1 MLVPQNKLKEHLQKG
16 LRPLYVFHGD
26 DVLLVQE
33 ASDLVRRKALEQGY
47 TDRHVFSVFGA
58 HFDWSEVLASSGSQS
73 LFADKQIIEI
83 RIASG
88 KPGKEGSVALQKMAE
103 AAADS
108 DAVLTLVYL
117 PRADKVMKISGW
129 FTALEASGASVPI
142 ESVSRH
148 ELGQWIA
155 ERLAQQ
161 GQRVEAGEVGQ
172 RALKFFADRVEG
184 NLLAAHQE
192 IQKLGLLYPAGE
204 LTLVQIETA
213 VLDVARYDVFKLS
226 QAVLQGQ
233 PLRVQKMLDG
243 LEAEGVAAV
252 LTHHTLAEEIRSL
265 RRVKDAMQTGRS
277 LSVVLKEQRIWGDR
291 ERLYERVLPSIRLN
305 QLDQLLKDAHV
316 VDGVVKGL
324 KSPQWPQDPWQALH
338 RLAQRLGSVCA
349 PR

>member
-1 MLVPQNKLKEHLQKG
+1 MLVPQNKLKDHLQKG

-33 ASDLVRRKALEQGY
+33 ASDLVRRKASEEGF

-58 HFDWSEVLASSGSQS
+58 HFDWSEVLASAGSQS

-88 KPGKEGSVALQKMAE
+88 KPGKEGSVALQKIAE
-103 AAADS
+103 AAEHS

-117 PRADKVMKISGW
+117 PRADKLMKNAAW

-148 ELGQWIA
+148 ELPQWIA
-155 ERLAQQ
+155 ARLASQD
-161 GQRVEAGEVGQ
+161 QRVERGESGQ

-192 IQKLGLLYPAGE
+192 IQKLGLLYPVGE
-204 LTLVQIETA
+204 LSLEQIEMA
-213 VLDVARYDVFKLS
+213 VLDVARYDVFKLTH
-226 QAVLQGQ
+226 AVLQGQ

-265 RRVKDAMQTGRS
+265 RRVKQATQDGRS

-291 ERLYERVLPSIRLN
+291 ERLYAMVLPSIRLSH
-305 QLDQLLKDAHV
+305 LDQLLRDAHV

-324 KSPQWPQDPWQALH
+324 KSPQWPHDPWQALH

-349 PR
+349 QK

>member
-1 MLVPQNKLKEHLQKG
+1 MLVPQNKLKDHLQKG

-33 ASDLVRRKALEQGY
+33 ASDLVRRKASEEGF

-58 HFDWSEVLASSGSQS
+58 HFDWSEVLASAGSQS

-88 KPGKEGSVALQKMAE
+88 KPGKEGSVALQKIAE
-103 AAADS
+103 AAEHS

-117 PRADKVMKISGW
+117 PRADKLMKNAAW

-148 ELGQWIA
+148 ELPQWIA
-155 ERLAQQ
+155 ARLASQD
-161 GQRVEAGEVGQ
+161 QRVERGESGQ

-192 IQKLGLLYPAGE
+192 IQKLGLLYPVGE
-204 LTLVQIETA
+204 LSLEQIEMA
-213 VLDVARYDVFKLS
+213 VLDVARYDVFKLTH
-226 QAVLQGQ
+226 AVLQGQ

-265 RRVKDAMQTGRS
+265 RRVKQATQDGRS

-291 ERLYERVLPSIRLN
+291 ERLYAMVLPSIRLSH
-305 QLDQLLKDAHV
+305 LDQLLRDAHV

-324 KSPQWPQDPWQALH
+324 KSPHWPHDPWQALH

-349 PR
+349 QK

>member
-1 MLVPQNKLKEHLQKG
+1 M
-16 LRPLYVFHGD
+16 YVFHGD

-33 ASDLVRRKALEQGY
+33 ASDLVRRKASEEGF

-58 HFDWSEVLASSGSQS
+58 HFDWSEVLASAGSQS

-88 KPGKEGSVALQKMAE
+88 KPGKEGSVALQKIAE
-103 AAADS
+103 AAEHS

-117 PRADKVMKISGW
+117 PRADKLMKNAAW

-148 ELGQWIA
+148 ELPQWIA
-155 ERLAQQ
+155 ARLASQD
-161 GQRVEAGEVGQ
+161 QRVERGESGQ

-192 IQKLGLLYPAGE
+192 IQKLGLLYPVGE
-204 LTLVQIETA
+204 LSLEQIEMA
-213 VLDVARYDVFKLS
+213 VLDVARYDVFKLTH
-226 QAVLQGQ
+226 AVLQGQ

-265 RRVKDAMQTGRS
+265 RRVKQATQDGRS

-291 ERLYERVLPSIRLN
+291 ERLYAMVLPSIRLSH
-305 QLDQLLKDAHV
+305 LDQLLRDAHV

-324 KSPQWPQDPWQALH
+324 KSPQWPHDPWQALH

-349 PR
+349 QK

>member
-1 MLVPQNKLKEHLQKG
+1 M
-16 LRPLYVFHGD
+16 YVFHGD

-33 ASDLVRRKALEQGY
+33 ASDLVRRKASEEGF

-58 HFDWSEVLASSGSQS
+58 HFDWSEVLASAGSQS

-88 KPGKEGSVALQKMAE
+88 KPGKEGSVALQKIAE
-103 AAADS
+103 AAEHS

-117 PRADKVMKISGW
+117 PRADKLMKNAAW

-148 ELGQWIA
+148 ELPQWIA
-155 ERLAQQ
+155 ARLASQD
-161 GQRVEAGEVGQ
+161 QRVERGESGQ

-192 IQKLGLLYPAGE
+192 IQKLGLLYPVGE
-204 LTLVQIETA
+204 LSLEQIEMA
-213 VLDVARYDVFKLS
+213 VLDVARYDVFKLTH
-226 QAVLQGQ
+226 AVLQGQ

-265 RRVKDAMQTGRS
+265 RRVKQATQDGRS

-291 ERLYERVLPSIRLN
+291 ERLYAMVLPSIRLSH
-305 QLDQLLKDAHV
+305 LDQLLRDAHV

-324 KSPQWPQDPWQALH
+324 KSPQWPHDPWQALH
-338 RLAQRLGSVCA
+338 RLAQRLGSICA
-349 PR
+349 QK

>member
-1 MLVPQNKLKEHLQKG
+1 LQVPQYKLKEHLQKG

-33 ASDLVRRKALEQGY
+33 ASDLVRRKALQEGY

-58 HFDWSEVLASSGSQS
+58 HFDWSEVLASAGSQS
-73 LFADKQIIEI
+73 LFADKQILEI

-88 KPGKEGSVALQKMAE
+88 KPGKEGSVALQKIAE
-103 AAADS
+103 AASES
-108 DAVLTLVYL
+108 DAVLTLIYL
-117 PRADKVMKISGW
+117 PRADKLMKNAAW
-129 FTALEASGASVPI
+129 FTALESSGASVPI

-148 ELGQWIA
+148 ELGKWIA
-155 ERLAQQ
+155 ERLALQD
-161 GQRVEAGEVGQ
+161 QRVEGGEAGQ
-172 RALKFFADRVEG
+172 RALKFFSDRVEG

-204 LTLVQIETA
+204 LTLQQIETA
-213 VLDVARYDVFKLS
+213 VLDVARYDVFKLT

-265 RRVKDAMQTGRS
+265 RRVKEATQTGRS

-291 ERLYERVLPSIRLN
+291 ERLYERVVPGVRLN
-305 QLDQLLKDAHV
+305 HLDQLLKDAHV

-349 PR
+349 VK

>member
-1 MLVPQNKLKEHLQKG
+1 MQVPAYKLKEHLQKG
-16 LRPLYVFHGD
+16 LSPLYVFHGD

-33 ASDLVRRKALEQGY
+33 ASDLVRRRALEAGF
-47 TDRHVFSVFGA
+47 TDRQVFSVFGA
-58 HFDWSEVLASSGSQS
+58 HFDWSEVLAASGSQS

-88 KPGKEGSVALQKMAE
+88 KPGKEGSVTLQKIAE
-103 AAADS
+103 AAAESDS
-108 DAVLTLVYL
+108 VLTLIYL
-117 PRADKVMKISGW
+117 PRADKLIKNSAW
-129 FTALEASGASVPI
+129 FTALESSGASIAI
-142 ESVSRH
+142 ESVARH

-155 ERLAQQ
+155 ERLAMQN
-161 GQRVEAGEVGQ
+161 QRVQAGEAGQ

-192 IQKLGLLYPAGE
+192 IQKLALLYPEGE
-204 LTLVQIETA
+204 LSLEQIELA
-213 VLDVARYDVFKLS
+213 VLDVARYDVFKLTH
-226 QAVLQGQ
+226 AVLQGQ
-233 PLRVQKMLDG
+233 ALRVQKMLDG

-265 RRVKDAMQTGRS
+265 RRVKEASQRGRP

-291 ERLYERVLPSIRLN
+291 ERLYERVLPGIRLHH
-305 QLDQLLKDAHV
+305 LDQLLRDAHV

-338 RLAQRLGSVCA
+338 RLAQRLGSVCT

>member
-1 MLVPQNKLKEHLQKG
+1 MQVPQYKLKEHLQKG

-33 ASDLVRRKALEQGY
+33 ASDLVRRKALQEGY

-58 HFDWSEVLASSGSQS
+58 HFDWSEVLASAGSQS
-73 LFADKQIIEI
+73 LFADKQILEI

-88 KPGKEGSVALQKMAE
+88 KPGKEGSVALQKIAE
-103 AAADS
+103 AASES
-108 DAVLTLVYL
+108 DAVLTLIYL
-117 PRADKVMKISGW
+117 PRADKLMKNAAW
-129 FTALEASGASVPI
+129 FTALESSGASVPI

-155 ERLAQQ
+155 ERLALQD
-161 GQRVEAGEVGQ
+161 QRVEGGEAGQ
-172 RALKFFADRVEG
+172 RALKFFSDRVEG

-204 LTLVQIETA
+204 LTLQQIETA
-213 VLDVARYDVFKLS
+213 VLDVARYDVFKLT

-265 RRVKDAMQTGRS
+265 RRVKEATQTGRS

-291 ERLYERVLPSIRLN
+291 ERLYERVVPGVRLN
-305 QLDQLLKDAHV
+305 HLDQLLKDAHV

-349 PR
+349 VK

>member
-1 MLVPQNKLKEHLQKG
+1 M
-16 LRPLYVFHGD
+16 FHGD

-33 ASDLVRRKALEQGY
+33 ASDLVRRKASEEGF

-58 HFDWSEVLASSGSQS
+58 HFDWSEVLASAGSQS

-88 KPGKEGSVALQKMAE
+88 KPGKEGSVALQKIAE
-103 AAADS
+103 AAEHS

-117 PRADKVMKISGW
+117 PRADKLMKNAAW

-148 ELGQWIA
+148 ELPQWIA
-155 ERLAQQ
+155 ARLASQD
-161 GQRVEAGEVGQ
+161 QRVERGESGQ

-192 IQKLGLLYPAGE
+192 IQKLGLLYPVGE
-204 LTLVQIETA
+204 LSLEQIEMA
-213 VLDVARYDVFKLS
+213 VLDVARYDVFKLTH
-226 QAVLQGQ
+226 AVLQGQ

-265 RRVKDAMQTGRS
+265 RRVKQATQDGRS

-291 ERLYERVLPSIRLN
+291 ERLYAMVLPSIRLSH
-305 QLDQLLKDAHV
+305 LDQLLRDAHV

-324 KSPQWPQDPWQALH
+324 KSPQWPHDPWQALH

-349 PR
+349 QK

>member
-1 MLVPQNKLKEHLQKG
+1 MLVHQYKLKEHLQKG
-16 LRPLYVFHGD
+16 LQPLYVFLGD

-33 ASDLVRRKALEQGY
+33 ASDLVRRSALESGFA
-47 TDRHVFSVFGA
+47 DRHVFTVFGA

-83 RIASG
+83 RIPSG
-88 KPGKEGSVALQKMAE
+88 KPGKEGSVALQKIAE
-103 AAADS
+103 AARES

-117 PRADKVMKISGW
+117 PRADKLMKNSAW
-129 FTALEASGASVPI
+129 FTALESSGASISI

-155 ERLAQQ
+155 QRLSLQK
-161 GQRVEAGEVGQ
+161 QRVEAGEAGQ
-172 RALKFFADRVEG
+172 VALKFFADRVEG

-192 IQKLGLLYPAGE
+192 IQKLGLLYPEGE
-204 LTLVQIETA
+204 LTLEQIEVA
-213 VLDVARYDVFKLS
+213 VLDVARYDVFKLT

-233 PLRVQKMLDG
+233 PIRVQKMLDG

-265 RRVKDAMQTGRS
+265 RRVKEATQGGRS

-291 ERLYERVLPSIRLN
+291 ERLYERVVPGIRLN
-305 QLDQLLKDAHV
+305 HLDQLLKDAHV

-324 KSPQWPQDPWQALH
+324 KSPLWPHDPWQALH
-338 RLAQRLGSVCA
+338 RLAQRLGHVCA
-349 PR
+349 SK